1 MRRAALLALVFTVG
15 LAVAGCGGGGNEGS
29 GTTDTQAAGTT
40 EASGDQTVTAPDWAA
55 PLLGKAGSE
64 GAAVMASSDF
74 AVGSNRV
81 SFLLVRAD
89 NSLITAR
96 VADVFYRPTP
106 EGPTRKAVA
115 RLVRI
120 GVDAASAEKDEVKQ
134 IYVASL
140 ELPKAGKQ
148 WIVVQP
154 RGVAFQGFQI
164 LDVKARPTAIAV
176 GDKAPAS
183 NNPTLATKPASKL
196 TTSRP
201 PDIGLLRYSVAES
214 LKAGVPFV
222 VAFATPAFCQSRTC
236 GPTVDVVDAVRK
248 RFEARG
254 IRFIHI
260 EIYRDNLPGNG
271 VNRWVSEWK
280 LPTEPWVFV
289 VDRSGVVR
297 DRFEGAVS
305 VAELERSIKRN
316 LLG

>member
-1 MRRAALLALVFTVG
+1 MRRAAIIGFLLVG
-15 LAVAGCGGGGNEGS
+15 IAVAGCGGGSNEGS

-40 EASGDQTVTAPDWAA
+40 EASGSQTVTAPGWAA
-55 PLLGKAGSE
+55 PLLGRPGSE

-74 AVGSNRV
+74 AIGSNRV

-89 NSLITAR
+89 NSLVTAP

-106 EGPTRKAVA
+106 EGPTRKVVA
-115 RLVRI
+115 RLVPI

-134 IYVASL
+134 IYVAKL

-148 WIVVQP
+148 WIVIQP

-164 LDVKARPTAIAV
+164 LDVKATPTAIAV
-176 GDKAPAS
+176 GEKAPSS
-183 NNPTLATKPASKL
+183 NNPTLATTPASKL
-196 TTSRP
+196 TTARP
-201 PDIGLLRYSVAES
+201 PDTGLLRYSVAES
-214 LKAGVPFV
+214 LKARVPFV

-236 GPTVDVVDAVRK
+236 GPSVDVVDAVRK
-248 RFEARG
+248 RFESKG
-254 IRFIHI
+254 VRFIHI
-260 EIYRDNLPGNG
+260 DIYRDNLPGNG
-271 VNRWVSEWK
+271 VNRWVSEWR

-289 VDRSGVVR
+289 VDQAGVVR

-305 VAELERSIKRN
+305 VAELEQSIGRN

>member
-1 MRRAALLALVFTVG
+1 MRRAALLALTFTVG
-15 LAVAGCGGGGNEGS
+15 LAGAGCGGGGHEGG

-40 EASGDQTVTAPDWAA
+40 EASGGQTVAPGWAA

-74 AVGSNRV
+74 AIGSNRV

-89 NSLITAR
+89 NSLVTAR
-96 VADVFYRPTP
+96 VADVFYRPIP
-106 EGPTRKAVA
+106 EGPTRKALA
-115 RLVRI
+115 RLVPI
-120 GVDAASAEKDEVKQ
+120 GVGAASAEKDEIKQ

-164 LDVKARPTAIAV
+164 LDVKARSTAVAV
-176 GDKAPAS
+176 GDRAPAS

-201 PDIGLLRYSVAES
+201 PDTGLLRYSVAES

-305 VAELERSIKRN
+305 VGELDRSVRRN
-316 LLG
+316 LLGG